1 MVKRVVVT
9 GLGPVTPIG
18 IGKENYWKSLIEGKS
33 GISCITNF
41 DVEGYENKIAG
52 EVKDFYPQDYM
63 KKKEARR
70 MDRFSQF
77 AVAGTQLAIDDSNL
91 NLEKIDKER
100 VGIILGSGVG
110 GIGTA
115 ELEHTR
121 YLKKGNKR
129 VRPLFIPM
137 IISNMGPGQISMNFG
152 FKGPSFTMT
161 TACASGTHAIGESF
175 RMIQNGVCDIVV
187 TGGSEAAISPISI
200 AGLSSM
206 GVLSKRNDEPIKA
219 SRPFDKDRDGF
230 VVGEGAGILILEELG
245 HAIKRGA
252 HIYGEVVGYGTIS
265 DSHYINTDIR
275 NDKDLDAKVDSVSKS
290 MKIAL
295 EDGKIDYKE
304 IDYINAHGT
313 STYSSD
319 KLETLAIKEVFKE
332 YANKISISSIKS
344 MTGHLLGASGGIEA
358 IATLLSIIKGMI
370 PPTINYETSDPE
382 CDLDYTPNKSVFKDI
397 EYALSNSFGFGG
409 HNATL
414 LFKQFAG

>member
-1 MVKRVVVT
+1 MRRVVVT
-9 GLGPVTPIG
+9 GLGPITPIG
-18 IGKENYWKSLIEGKS
+18 IGKENYWKSLMEGRS
-33 GISCITNF
+33 GISRITNF
-41 DVEGYENKIAG
+41 DPENHASQIAG
-52 EVKDFYPQDYM
+52 EVKDFNPENYIER
-63 KKKEARR
+63 KEAKR

-77 AVAGTQLAIDDSNL
+77 AVAGAMLAVEDSEIDIDSL
-91 NLEKIDKER
+91 DKER
-100 VGIILGSGVG
+100 VGVILGSGVG
-110 GIGTA
+110 GIET
-115 ELEHTR
+115 LEKEHSK
-121 YLKKGNKR
+121 LVEKGPRR
-129 VRPLFIPM
+129 VSPFFIPM
-137 IISNMGPGQISMNFG
+137 MIANMGPGHITMLYD

-275 NDKDLDAKVDSVSKS
+275 NNKDLDAKVDSVSKS

-397 EYALSNSFGFGG
+397 EYALSNSFGFEG